1 MSLADQFHQ
10 RAAGLLERARQQN
23 AAVLEQ
29 AGALIGASIADGGV
43 VHTFGSGH
51 SEIIAREIIG
61 RAGGLVCVSGIYD
74 TTGGFIENLVGYGT
88 KLAER
93 YDRAHGLR
101 PGEVIIV
108 ISNSGKNSS
117 PIEVALYARRK
128 GLKVVALTSVEM
140 AKQATTVHPGGKKLH
155 EIADLVLDNCGNVG
169 DAIVD
174 VGEAK
179 AEASTAA
186 AATPVPVTKAGAPAE
201 TSVKAGPTSTLA
213 GALLLNLLA
222 LEATDWLVAHGHTP
236 PILRSQNLPGAI
248 EYNRELAV
256 RYKGRLSRQLA

>member
-10 RAAGLLERARQQN
+10 RAAALLERARQQN
-23 AAVLEQ
+23 AAVLKQ
-29 AGALIGASIADGGV
+29 AGALLGESIAAGGV

-74 TTGGFIENLVGYGT
+74 ATGGFIENLVGYGT

-101 PGEVIIV
+101 PGESIIV

-117 PIEVALYARRK
+117 PIEVALYAKQK
-128 GLKVVALTSVEM
+128 GLKVIALTSVEM
-140 AKQATTVHPGGKKLH
+140 ARQATTVHPGGRKLH

-169 DAIVD
+169 DAIVE
-174 VGEAK
+174 VGSAK
-179 AEASTAA
+179 AGLPADFSAEALAR
-186 AATPVPVTKAGAPAE
+186 AE

-222 LEATDWLVAHGHTP
+222 LEATEWLVAHGHTP

-248 EYNRELAV
+248 EYNRELAL